1 MDALSA
7 TEKIHS
13 RLTADLEADRTSRP
27 PAATAE
33 ETIDTEALT
42 VTTRL
47 AADADDAHEDVE
59 VIAPLDRWIGRYAD
73 VAMAWW

>member
-13 RLTADLEADRTSRP
+13 RLTADLEADCTSRP

-33 ETIDTEALT
+33 ETIDTDALT
-42 VTTRL
+42 ATTRL
-47 AADADDAHEDVE
+47 AADADDAPEDVE

-73 VAMAWW
+73 VAMAWR

>member
-7 TEKIHS
+7 TEKSHS

-27 PAATAE
+27 PAAE

-47 AADADDAHEDVE
+47 AADADDEPEDVE
-59 VIAPLDRWIGRYAD
+59 VVAPLDRWIGRYAD